1 MQKVDVIFPDRVVAA
16 SEHDTFDNWTF
27 IKWTVRPGDTVYRG
41 QQLAVLKSS
50 VTGAVDHVVAPRA
63 GTLQRLALQNG
74 ADITEANVHVAVAVI
89 EFCPHSVVF
98 RGICALCGSDVDV
111 VHFAEETPATNRNS
125 GNVISVGYD
134 EKFLTVSRHVAKSV
148 SASTAEILLR
158 HRKLALVL
166 DLDHTLVHATADLR
180 AMSMLVHSPKTDDV
194 NLKSVVSFSLPDR
207 QSQQPS
213 LATGLK
219 FPLIIPGSPSMHLKL
234 RPNLK
239 TFLERVSSIF
249 QLHIYTMGSR
259 PYADQ
264 VARII
269 DPDNCLFHGRVTSRE
284 DFAEGAWN
292 RKKLERLFPCDD
304 SLAVIVDDR
313 EDVWIAG
320 NQDNS
325 LTFMPNLVRAAP
337 YFFWN
342 GLEEVYDCTSPTNK
356 THVPPSHRQA
366 FLPPVAPDGNLSPTS
381 SFSLKLSETTNA
393 NGTIKH
399 SPTENLN
406 TEKENGDKAEIS
418 ETDDQEDGNAEKDTA
433 TIDNADFSDKSG
445 SAKNVRVNSETE
457 AQERE
462 MRKTVKEMWDKD
474 VDPEAGKHLLR
485 LAEILEECH
494 RRYFD
499 KASTKLKSSLTNI
512 SIPESQSI
520 ADTTG
525 ADVKEI
531 LSGMRSE
538 VLRGC
543 VITFSGVIPLQVNP
557 ENAPIWK
564 LAIRLGA
571 ECLRI
576 FTKGRTTHMVMPE
589 NRRTNTVKYEEALRS
604 GCTFLVT
611 TKWLD
616 DCAINFERR
625 EEFKYRVNDTAANK
639 YGQGWEDQDS
649 AAYQWRIRTNFERAR
664 SESYDCVRGKVGS
677 KAQREVTGETGTDW
691 NDAARKKARLSTSP
705 RPSNGYANGGPIEQV
720 KESVFEDEEVR
731 EEELEAE
738 LNAIFDDDDDD
749 DVDAASVM

>member
-1 MQKVDVIFPDRVVAA
+1 MQKVDVNFPDRVVAA
-16 SEHDTFDNWTF
+16 SEHDAFDNWTF

-41 QQLAVLKSS
+41 QQLALLKSI
-50 VTGAVDHVVAPRA
+50 VTGAVDNIVAPRA
-63 GTLQRLALQNG
+63 GTLQRLALRNG
-74 ADITEANVHVAVAVI
+74 ADITKANVRVPVAVI

-98 RGICALCGSDVDV
+98 RGICALCGTDVDV
-111 VHFAEETPATNRNS
+111 VHFAEEAPPTNRTS
-125 GNVISVGYD
+125 ANVISVGYD

-180 AMSMLVHSPKTDDV
+180 AMSMLLLSPKTDDI
-194 NLKSVVSFSLPDR
+194 NFKSVVSFSLPDR
-207 QSQQPS
+207 QSQQAS
-213 LATGLK
+213 VATGLK
-219 FPLIIPGSPSMHLKL
+219 IPVINPGSPSMHLKL

-239 TFLERVSSIF
+239 TFLGRVASIF

-269 DPDNCLFHGRVTSRE
+269 DPENCLFHGRVTSRE

-342 GLEEVYDCTSPTNK
+342 GLEEVY
-356 THVPPSHRQA
+356 
-366 FLPPVAPDGNLSPTS
+366 
-381 SFSLKLSETTNA
+381 
-393 NGTIKH
+393 
-399 SPTENLN
+399 
-406 TEKENGDKAEIS
+406 EIS
-418 ETDDQEDGNAEKDTA
+418 EPAGQQNSFVEKDTA
-433 TIDNADFSDKSG
+433 TIVNAKVSDKSG
-445 SAKNVRVNSETE
+445 SDKNLQINSETE

-485 LAEILEECH
+485 LAEVLEECH
-494 RRYFD
+494 RRYFN
-499 KASTKLKSSLTNI
+499 KASAKLKSSLINI

-531 LSGMRSE
+531 LSEMRSE
-538 VLRGC
+538 ILRGC
-543 VITFSGVIPLQVNP
+543 VITFSGVIPLHINP
-557 ENAPIWK
+557 ENAPVWK
-564 LAIRLGA
+564 LAVRLGA
-571 ECLRI
+571 ECLRG

-589 NRRTNTVKYEEALRS
+589 YRRANTVKYEEALRS
-604 GCTFLVT
+604 GCTFVVT

-616 DCAINFERR
+616 DCAINFEHR
-625 EEFKYRVNDTAANK
+625 EEFKYRVKDAAANK
-639 YGQGWEDQDS
+639 YGQDWEEQDS
-649 AAYQWRIRTNFERAR
+649 VAYQQRIRTNFERAR
-664 SESYDCVRGKVGS
+664 SEFYDAGQRGL
-677 KAQREVTGETGTDW
+677 KAKREALRETGTDW
-691 NDAARKKARLSTSP
+691 NDMARKKARVSTSS
-705 RPSNGYANGGPIEQV
+705 RPSNGHTNGGPIELVTQ
-720 KESVFEDEEVR
+720 SVFEAEEVR

-749 DVDAASVM
+749 DGNMAGDVGAASVT